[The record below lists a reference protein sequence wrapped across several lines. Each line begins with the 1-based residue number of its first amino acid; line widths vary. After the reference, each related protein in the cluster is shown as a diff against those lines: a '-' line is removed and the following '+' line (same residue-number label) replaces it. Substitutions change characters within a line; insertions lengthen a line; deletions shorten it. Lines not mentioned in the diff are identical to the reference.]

1 MLMSELIGID
11 GMDDKQILKY
21 LNRKKDG
28 RFSKKIVIFIIL
40 INIIFTLA
48 VMYLFLK
55 TGSEPVALVVAW
67 FAFTTV
73 ELWSLAS
80 IKKNKED
87 NETKE
92 DC

>member
-1 MLMSELIGID
+1 MSELIGID

-21 LNRKKDG
+21 LNRKIDG